1 MKPIACAA
9 AFALA
14 LALSCTAYAQ
24 KDPAPDSA
32 SPPAGKATPDPKAFD
47 RDMAAM
53 NEKMKEMH
61 ALMDKIAQATDP
73 AERDKLLRQHWDL
86 MRDAMGRMH
95 GMWGRGMMG
104 CCAAAAPEGRQGPMP
119 GWGQGKGP
127 MMGWGGMHGY
137 YSKLTPEQMRRRQYM
152 ADSYMGM
159 QQMMLDHMMWQQHW
173 MMAPRAP
180 R

>member
-1 MKPIACAA
+1 MKSTAYAA
-9 AFALA
+9 VLALA
-14 LALSCTAYAQ
+14 LALPGMAVAQ
-24 KDPAPDSA
+24 NESKPEAAP
-32 SPPAGKATPDPKAFD
+32 PPAGKAAPDPKAFD

-53 NEKMKEMH
+53 NEKMQEMH

-86 MRDAMGRMH
+86 MKDAMGRMH

-104 CCAAAAPEGRQGPMP
+104 SGTAPEGARQGPMP
-119 GWGQGKGP
+119 GWGRGHGP

-159 QQMMLDHMMWQQHW
+159 QQMMMDHMMWHQHW
-173 MMAPRAP
+173 MMGPRGG